1 MSPCGLVT
9 EPGVYK
15 YDGAVECRGAHD
27 KNVFNRKEIF
37 IFQSTFLAV
46 IQSWPVRPLVVISKP
61 RTRHQAGPSQ
71 QPQAR
76 PLKVSTKIR
85 GNFHNILRPPYFE
98 FGTLHLRIFAV
109 KTPVLV
115 LWTSVL
121 ISGWGTVWTLV
132 DNSVL
137 IDSWAL
143 VGTFNK
149 KKVVVGA
156 FHWYC
161 VPRNFVD
168 TFSS

>member
-1 MSPCGLVT
+1 MPRCTRQKCFQPKRNIYFSIHIFGCHSKLTCPPPCCYLETENPTPGRAQSAAPGSP
-9 EPGVYK
+9 
-15 YDGAVECRGAHD
+15 A
-27 KNVFNRKEIF
+27 
-37 IFQSTFLAV
+37 QS
-46 IQSWPVRPLVVISKP
+46 
-61 RTRHQAGPSQ
+61 
-71 QPQAR
+71 
-76 PLKVSTKIR
+76 STKIR
-85 GNFHNILRPPYFE
+85 GNFHNILRPPYIE

>member
-76 PLKVSTKIR
+76 LLKVSTKIR
-85 GNFHNILRPPYFE
+85 GNFHNISEASLYWIWNTSFKDLCCQNPC
-98 FGTLHLRIFAV
+98 FG
-109 KTPVLV
+109 
-115 LWTSVL
+115 
-121 ISGWGTVWTLV
+121 
-132 DNSVL
+132 
-137 IDSWAL
+137 
-143 VGTFNK
+143 
-149 KKVVVGA
+149 
-156 FHWYC
+156 
-161 VPRNFVD
+161 FVD
-168 TFSS
+168 KRSHFRLRDCLNTSRQQCFNRFLSTSGHFQQKEGGSRCFPLILCSTKFRGHL